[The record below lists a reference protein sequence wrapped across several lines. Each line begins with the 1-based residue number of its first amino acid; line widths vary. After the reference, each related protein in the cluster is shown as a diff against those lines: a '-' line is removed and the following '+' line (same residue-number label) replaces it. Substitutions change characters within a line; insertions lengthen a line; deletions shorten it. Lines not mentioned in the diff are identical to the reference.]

1 MNDKTRQFINER
13 NVFLNKYFNLILSFL
28 VIIFFGFM
36 YILVIGP
43 KYNAAK
49 TIIKENLV
57 TQKLLYNQQ
66 QKKFDTLKVISDIY
80 NRVSAEELLKFNSV
94 LPYNYKQEQL
104 FGEFEETARNNGWIL
119 RSVSLDYPDEET
131 IGTAPTPIIPVA
143 SEDGAFYG
151 STNPNVGKVSISLV
165 VEGVDYQGVK
175 KLLSVL
181 ERNLRLLD
189 VEQISFSGAS
199 TVNVQ
204 LVTYYYKMSN

>member
-1 MNDKTRQFINER
+1 MKDKTRQFINER

-28 VIIFFGFM
+28 LLIFFAFM
-36 YILVIGP
+36 YVLVIGP

-66 QKKFDTLKVISDIY
+66 QKKFDTLKVIADIY
-80 NRVSAEELLKFNSV
+80 GRVSAEELLKFNSV
-94 LPYNYKQEQL
+94 LPYRYKQEQL
-104 FGEFEETARNNGWIL
+104 FGEFEEIARNNGWIL
-119 RSVSLDYPDEET
+119 RSVSLDYPDEDMVS
-131 IGTAPTPIIPVA
+131 GAPTPVIPVA
-143 SEDGAFYG
+143 SIDGAFYG
-151 STNPNVGKVSISLV
+151 SANPNVGQVSISLAI
-165 VEGVDYQGVK
+165 EGVDYQGVK

-181 ERNLRLLD
+181 EKNLRLLD

-204 LVTYYYKMSN
+204 LVTYYYKISN